1 MDPPGVAVIV
11 PLQPQVG
18 FVLESD
24 TEIGK
29 IGVQPLLNCAMYAAF
44 DELFGSPGV

>member
-29 IGVQPLLNCAMYAAF
+29 IGVQPLLNCTMYAAF
-44 DELFGSPGV
+44 AALFGAPGV